1 MSIDATPKPFRGPWE
16 GDTKIVVGI
25 DIGTTQSGVAFAFL
39 QNDAMFI
46 GASQVIHRVTRWPG
60 QEARDQQGKIPTL
73 VWYDRSR
80 KATAFGAEAQ
90 LPTIEEQAED
100 NSWVLAK
107 YFKLHLHPSDM
118 QAKHELKLDG
128 KLCKNHNI
136 DSYQPRNPALP
147 PGVTLRQIYSDFLGY
162 LLKHT
167 RSFFED
173 RILDG
178 KQTWSRYSPTME
190 VVIAHPNGWGIREQ
204 AFLRSAAVA
213 AGLATTDQAP
223 TKVRFVTEAEASVH
237 FCIHHTN
244 LGTVL
249 KVRGSGSGSVA
260 TAKRWMNS
268 ARYELCGMRRWWL
281 HGRYYAI
288 FGHFNAPSSQTK
300 RGAGLSVQAGAIFVD
315 FEVEKHLR
323 KTLTNA
329 GLSSEDVVEYTK
341 AGVKDFEGF
350 AKRAFRD
357 ETTDQSIAV
366 AHTRFNN
373 TAIRARRGRMNLL
386 GSTVKEFFDVCVKEI
401 TASVDNQINGLNV
414 PVRTHSSNV
423 ALPYPFPSTSCWWE
437 DLETAHMF
445 ETNLKSDMSR
455 EALVSHLPMTLLA
468 DGALIWSTLSSVY
481 SRAPRYSFGIH
492 IAIPFLSNV
501 HSRQGRSSYID
512 ASGEAMVSGAWS
524 QIVQKGVALDSEVVC
539 RSPYVQ
545 HHSTGTPDL
554 ELFTVNLIAYSGEG
568 TPEWVHSPNGSST
581 NQLAACTIK
590 ANLKN
595 LEGALTSATGRHGS
609 RYWSLNFDVC
619 IRFGGTELES
629 YLEWNE
635 HVSVCISRLDV
646 DN

>member
-1 MSIDATPKPFRGPWE
+1 MSIDAIPKPFRGPWE
-16 GDTKIVVGI
+16 GDTKIVIGI

-39 QNDAMFI
+39 QN

-90 LPTIEEQAED
+90 LPTVEEQAED
-100 NSWVLAK
+100 NGWVLAK

-118 QAKHELKLDG
+118 QAKHELKLDE
-128 KLCKNHNI
+128 
-136 DSYQPRNPALP
+136 LP

-178 KQTWSRYSPTME
+178 KQIWSRYSPTME

-213 AGLATTDQAP
+213 AGFATTDQAP
-223 TKVRFVTEAEASVH
+223 AKVRFVTEAEASVH

-249 KVRGSGSGSVA
+249 KPGTNFAVCDAGGSTVDTTLYSVTSMRPILKLKEERA
-260 TAKRWMNS
+260 S
-268 ARYELCGMRRWWL
+268 AC
-281 HGRYYAI
+281 
-288 FGHFNAPSSQTK
+288 
-300 RGAGLSVQAGAIFVD
+300 VQAGAIFVD

-357 ETTDQSIAV
+357 ETIEQSIAV

-373 TAIRARRGRMNLL
+373 TAIRARRGRMSFP
-386 GSTVKEFFDVCVKEI
+386 GSTIKEFFDVCVKEI
-401 TASVDNQINGLNV
+401 TASVDQQINGLNV
-414 PVRTHSSNV
+414 PYILLVGGFGDSIYVRNEFKKRYESRGSKITLTND
-423 ALPYPFPSTSCWWE
+423 STSK
-437 DLETAHMF
+437 A
-445 ETNLKSDMSR
+445 
-455 EALVSHLPMTLLA
+455 VA
-468 DGALIWSTLSSVY
+468 DGALIWSTLSSVH
-481 SRAPRYSFGIH
+481 SRAPRYSFGVEILT
-492 IAIPFLSNV
+492 PFLPNI
-501 HSRQGRSSYID
+501 HRQQGRVPFTYVT
-512 ASGEAMVSGAWS
+512 GEQMVSGAWS
-524 QIVQKGVALDSEVVC
+524 QIVQKVG
-539 RSPYVQ
+539 PQ
-545 HHSTGTPDL
+545 NML
-554 ELFTVNLIAYSGEG
+554 E
-568 TPEWVHSPNGSST
+568 
-581 NQLAACTIK
+581 
-590 ANLKN
+590 
-595 LEGALTSATGRHGS
+595 
-609 RYWSLNFDVC
+609 
-619 IRFGGTELES
+619 
-629 YLEWNE
+629 
-635 HVSVCISRLDV
+635 
-646 DN
+646 